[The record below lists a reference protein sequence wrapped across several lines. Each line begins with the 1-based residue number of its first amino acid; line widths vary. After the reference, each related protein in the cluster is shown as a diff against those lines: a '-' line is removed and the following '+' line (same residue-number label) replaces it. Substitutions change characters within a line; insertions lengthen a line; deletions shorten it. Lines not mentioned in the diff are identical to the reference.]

1 MRSKN
6 LYQKITS
13 LSTDPSN
20 MGISIK
26 TLNINNIEMSMTDHK
41 LSIVN
46 KMLIVLIFMVFE

>member
-13 LSTDPSN
+13 LSTDPRN
-20 MGISIK
+20 IGISIK